1 MAKTTVAIDLQAQT
15 KGTESVKSLKTQIRE
30 ATQEAIALSQKFGE
44 FSPEAQNATKRVA
57 ELKDQMEDFQNRVA
71 GVNPDKFSRI
81 AGISQGIARG
91 IQGATGALA
100 LFGVE
105 SEAAQQALVKVQA
118 ATAFAEGTQG
128 LIELD
133 EKMGGFVKTTIAG
146 FKGIKGAIAAT
157 GIGLLVVALGTLVAY
172 WDDIS
177 KAVGITRS
185 ETAKLNSAM
194 GEAAA
199 ATKITATELNYY
211 NSVVQDTSKSEG
223 EREFA
228 LKKLKDAGIATD
240 DVNIANANSLKELN
254 DRTAQHIQLI
264 QQRARVEAATQ
275 LIQEKT
281 KEVIKAQNGT
291 LDESLSFVDK
301 WIVANT
307 SLLKGYDAATE
318 TAQKRANKNVATQQK
333 EIDKLTKVLAD
344 ETEKLTKLE
353 GLNIETSKKVEST
366 LKQRTKAQEEA
377 DKAADLSQQKAEERA
392 ERARKILLD
401 AELVGLNAVD
411 KAKLLAKREFDA
423 SVEGFQ
429 EGSQA
434 YIAAKKI
441 FDDKI
446 ASIDKQ
452 VADENEKKR
461 KEDADKQKEFQ
472 KELQNN
478 LLKANEDYYKY
489 QELQLVQN
497 GATQEEFNNLELERL
512 QTNLEAM
519 RAINGENSAEVIAA
533 EVALA
538 AKKKEIRDKDLADKR
553 AAEQQSLQLT
563 IQGFAAIGELAEAFA
578 GQSEAQQKKAFEI
591 KKKASIA
598 QAIVETL
605 MAAQSAYASQMAIP
619 TPDAPI
625 RATIAAALAIASG
638 IARVKKIEQTKFE
651 SKSGAAGGGGG
662 GGNNPSAPNTT
673 PVTGGL
679 LPDMEQPG
687 GFAGMG
693 RVYVLEGD
701 ITKTQTRVRR
711 VRNVSVV

>member
-30 ATQEAIALSQKFGE
+30 ATQEAIALAQKFGE

-133 EKMGGFVKTTIAG
+133 EKMGGFVKKTIEG

-429 EGSQA
+429 EGSEA

-441 FDDKI
+441 FNDKI
-446 ASIDKQ
+446 AAIDKQ
-452 VADENEKKR
+452 VADDNEKKR

-478 LLKANEDYYKY
+478 LLKANEDYYNN
-489 QELQLVQN
+489 EQN
-497 GATQEEFNNLELERL
+497 LLIKRGASQKEFDDLELERL

-519 RAINGENSAEVIAA
+519 RAINGENSAEAIAA
-533 EVALA
+533 EAALA

-553 AAEQQSLQLT
+553 AAEQQQLAWT
-563 IQGFAAIGELAEAFA
+563 AQGFAAIAELADAFA
-578 GQSEAQQKKAFEI
+578 GKSEEQQKKAFEI
-591 KKKASIA
+591 RKKASIA
-598 QAIVETL
+598 QAIVETI
-605 MAAQSAYASQMAIP
+605 ASAQSAFNSQIIP
-619 TPDAPI
+619 GDPTSPI
-625 RATIAAALAIASG
+625 RGAIAAALAIASG

>member
-30 ATQEAIALSQKFGE
+30 ATQEAIALAQKFGE

-429 EGSQA
+429 EGSEA

-441 FDDKI
+441 FNDKI
-446 ASIDKQ
+446 AAIDKQ
-452 VADENEKKR
+452 VADDNEKKR

-478 LLKANEDYYKY
+478 LLKANEDYYNN
-489 QELQLVQN
+489 EQN
-497 GATQEEFNNLELERL
+497 LLIKRGASQKEFDDLELERL

-519 RAINGENSAEVIAA
+519 RAINGENSAEAIAA
-533 EVALA
+533 EAALA

-553 AAEQQSLQLT
+553 AAEQQQLAWT
-563 IQGFAAIGELAEAFA
+563 AQGFAAIAELADAFA
-578 GQSEAQQKKAFEI
+578 GKSEEQQKKAFEI
-591 KKKASIA
+591 RKKASIA
-598 QAIVETL
+598 QAIVETI
-605 MAAQSAYASQMAIP
+605 ASAQSAFNSQIIP
-619 TPDAPI
+619 GDPTSPI
-625 RATIAAALAIASG
+625 RGAIAAALAIASG